1 MSLEKKKKLLEQSRV
16 RLAREEMELK
26 ISERMEEIEKLKEYI
41 EIQLKKEQE
50 IEEQLKSL

>member
-26 ISERMEEIEKLKEYI
+26 ISERMEEIEKLKDYI

-50 IEEQLKSL
+50 LEEQIKAL